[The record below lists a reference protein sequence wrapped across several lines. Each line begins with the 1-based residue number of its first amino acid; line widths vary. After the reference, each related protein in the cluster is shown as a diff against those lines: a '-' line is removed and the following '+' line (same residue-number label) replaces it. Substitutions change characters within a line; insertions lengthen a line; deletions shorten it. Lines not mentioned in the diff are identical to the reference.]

1 MAMEVPVHR
10 DARHG
15 REAPRDP
22 LRPPAEVMRLPRM
35 GAMHATR
42 LSFMR
47 TLTRRMAREGWRIA
61 CQRFDIGAE
70 QTGEAVY
77 TVDTPAGR
85 YSFVVFAHDIP
96 EEERTDRVIAERWDY
111 TFALVLG
118 EPDEA
123 HLDKLRANVPLQEA
137 GRMRPDDIVLSR
149 GNKST
154 RLFAH
159 VVEALADGRQPD
171 PAKVDE
177 VGYLMRTT
185 AVYGN
190 GKFGLA
196 DYEQVRRH
204 TAFTQPFSAQM
215 CTVYLARLFSLD
227 LVEHVARLRNPD
239 GATPLDPRLR
249 RAFGVGNATG
259 LGMAPFLVNH
269 PKIIHGWAWAR
280 ETALARVKAVP
291 EAEPWRLDRFRQ
303 LFERAIA
310 HAAQWETAD
319 ARQMADV
326 HTLRAEL
333 RTLHGELFPATGES
347 VLTADHPWRRLA
359 RTLGERYALET
370 QEMVHSLM
378 IEPYGELVDEL
389 EDRLSCDDELWLEPG
404 MRLFTLKDL
413 LERHYRWAI
422 DLDYSR
428 EENFYY
434 FWYRAEAKEE
444 PRIGERGRESGADR
458 EMMIGVGR
466 EAARLHAALAK
477 LDDAALHEAVAVF
490 LMRRPDLRA
499 ITRRV
504 QTMAHASYGEIR
516 DNLLGADIRP
526 IDLLRFKLSVFGA
539 VRFDPKSD
547 RWIRITM
554 FKGAPLPA
562 DLRGCDACGAPPH
575 CADCPSD
582 DWLFPV
588 APEAL

>member
-1 MAMEVPVHR
+1 MSTNAPVHGYEQRVR
-10 DARHG
+10 DV
-15 REAPRDP
+15 PRDP
-22 LRPPAEVMRLPRM
+22 LRPPGEVMRLPRM

-42 LSFMR
+42 ISFMR
-47 TLTRRMAREGWRIA
+47 SLTRRMAREGWQIR
-61 CQRFDIGAE
+61 CRRFDISAE

-77 TVDTPAGR
+77 TVDTPRGR

-96 EEERTDRVIAERWDY
+96 DEDRTDRVIAERWDY
-111 TFALVLG
+111 TFALVLD
-118 EPDEA
+118 EPDDE
-123 HLDKLRANVPLQEA
+123 HLDDLRANVPLQEA

-154 RLFAH
+154 RLFTH
-159 VVEALADGRQPD
+159 VVDALAAGAQPD
-171 PAKVDE
+171 PRKVDE

-196 DYEQVRRH
+196 DYEQVRRN

-215 CTVYLARLFSLD
+215 LTVYLARLFSLD
-227 LVEHVARLRNPD
+227 LVEHVARQRGPD
-239 GATPLDPRLR
+239 TAVELDLKLR

-291 EAEPWRLDRFRQ
+291 TAEPWRVARFRR
-303 LFERAIA
+303 LFERAMA
-310 HAAQWETAD
+310 HAEQWETAD
-319 ARQMADV
+319 ERQMADV
-326 HTLRAEL
+326 RTLRDEL
-333 RTLHGELFPATGES
+333 RTVYDELFPDDGEGALA
-347 VLTADHPWRRLA
+347 VDHPWRWLA
-359 RTLGERYALET
+359 RSLAERFSLET

-389 EDRLSCDDELWLEPG
+389 EDRLTCDDELWLEPG

-413 LERHYRWAI
+413 LERHYSWAI
-422 DLDYSR
+422 SLDYTDER
-428 EENFYY
+428 NQHY

-444 PRIGERGRESGADR
+444 PRIGERGCESGAER
-458 EMMIGVGR
+458 EMLIGVGR
-466 EAARLHAALAK
+466 EAARLYAALAK
-477 LDDAALHEAVAVF
+477 LDDAALSETVAVF

-499 ITRRV
+499 ISRRV
-504 QTMAHASYGEIR
+504 QTMAHAPYGEIR

-554 FKGAPLPA
+554 FKGAPLPD
-562 DLRGCDACGAPPH
+562 DLTGCDACGAPPH
-575 CADCPSD
+575 CLECPPD
-582 DWLFPV
+582 DWVFPV